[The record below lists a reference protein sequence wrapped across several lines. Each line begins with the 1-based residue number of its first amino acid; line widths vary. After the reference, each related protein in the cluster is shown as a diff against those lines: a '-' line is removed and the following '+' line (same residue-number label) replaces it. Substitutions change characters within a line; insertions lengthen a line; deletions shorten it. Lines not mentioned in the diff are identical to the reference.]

1 MILTLALLAIAVTV
15 YAVIRGLD
23 VRLALLLCAVTL
35 ASLAGQPLA
44 ILRRFLTT
52 MVDEKYVV
60 PICTAMG
67 FAAVLRHTGCDQHL
81 VRLLAQPLKRV
92 RFLLIPGAVVIGFLV
107 NIPVIS
113 QTSTAATIGTVLIPL
128 LLAAGISP
136 ETTGAA
142 ILLGASV
149 GGELFNPGAPE
160 LRTVVKVTAETAE
173 ALQRSDIHLDGAEC
187 VRYLRNLNVLQLLVA
202 TLTFWFLSKRWERKE
217 AETQRRGLDDPDPE
231 FRVNLL
237 KALVPLVPLVLL
249 FLSGP
254 PRKLLDIP
262 PAWLLN
268 NPQNKEEMLA
278 YDSRLIGAAM
288 LVGTLVAA
296 LVSPRRAAGTA
307 THFFEGAGY
316 AFTHI
321 ISLIVTAACFGEG
334 VRLVGLAD
342 SIGAL
347 IHAEPRLLFPLA
359 ALLPCAFA
367 ALSGSGMAA
376 TQSVYGF
383 FALSALQLDIEPGRV
398 GAVVSLSAA
407 AGRTMSPV
415 AAVTLMSATLT
426 KTNPVALARRV
437 VLPLLLGV
445 LATLIGALLGL

>member
-1 MILTLALLAIAVTV
+1 MTLSLALLVIGLTV

-23 VRLALLLCAVTL
+23 VRLALLLSAVAL

-52 MVDEKYVV
+52 FVDEKYVV

-67 FAAVLRHTGCDQHL
+67 FAAVLRHTQCDQHL
-81 VRLLAQPLKRV
+81 VRLLARPLERV
-92 RFLLIPGAVVIGFLV
+92 RFLLIPGAVIIGFLV

-128 LLAAGISP
+128 LLAARISP
-136 ETTGAA
+136 QTTGAA

-149 GGELFNPGAPE
+149 GGELLNPGAPE
-160 LRTVVKVTAETAE
+160 LRTIVKVTAETAE
-173 ALQRSDIHLDGAEC
+173 ALQKPDVVLTGADC
-187 VRYLRNLNVLQLLVA
+187 VRHILPLNVLQLVVA
-202 TLTFWFLSKRWERKE
+202 TLTFWFLATRLEKTEPEKVRP
-217 AETQRRGLDDPDPE
+217 GLADPDPD
-231 FRVNLL
+231 FRISPL

-254 PRKLLDIP
+254 PLQLLHVP
-262 PAWLLN
+262 PGWLLH
-268 NPQNKEEMLA
+268 NPTSKDELLA

-288 LVGTLVAA
+288 LVGVMVAA
-296 LVSPRRAAGTA
+296 LASWDRAATVA
-307 THFFEGAGY
+307 TPFFDGAGY

-321 ISLIVTAACFGEG
+321 ISLIVAANCFGEG

-342 SIGAL
+342 SIGGL
-347 IHAEPRLLFPLA
+347 ILAEPRLLFPLA
-359 ALLPCAFA
+359 GLLPCAFA

-383 FALSALQLDIEPGRV
+383 FAMSALQLDIAPGRV
-398 GAVVSLSAA
+398 GAVVSLAAA

-426 KTNPVALARRV
+426 KTNPVDLARRV
-437 VLPLLLGV
+437 AVPLLLGA
-445 LATLIGALLGL
+445 LATVIGSMLGL